1 MERPTF
7 PGCSPQKSAPFYS
20 HQPLSPPEHQPAFP
34 FWLGGSGWFWSKKD
48 TNYYI
53 LQCQARPCCNP
64 SPVDC
69 SDGDRQGF
77 SSYLEHQT
85 ELSGYLPVLKLGT
98 VGYDRRMIC
107 ESPAP
112 GRSKACSQVC
122 PSSASTRCCCSA
134 QPHTAEQH
142 DGPHIKAMW
151 EWESF
156 IIALCCCLQR
166 CFPSSTAFIP
176 GSWPRPFQ
184 RTSEVCL
191 GLFLSLST
199 KPYQKK
205 RQKQDR

>member
-1 MERPTF
+1 MN
-7 PGCSPQKSAPFYS
+7 
-20 HQPLSPPEHQPAFP
+20 HQHQA
-34 FWLGGSGWFWSKKD
+34 
-48 TNYYI
+48 
-53 LQCQARPCCNP
+53 
-64 SPVDC
+64 
-69 SDGDRQGF
+69 
-77 SSYLEHQT
+77 
-85 ELSGYLPVLKLGT
+85 
-98 VGYDRRMIC
+98 
-107 ESPAP
+107 
-112 GRSKACSQVC
+112 RSKACSQVC

-191 GLFLSLST
+191 GLFLSLSA

-205 RQKQDR
+205 KAKTGQINTHIWKMERVNELEKLASWQQSFTWCKSVKIALTKKFLLWLVRKISSSLIPNPGEFGWWYLQGRLTAC